1 MRRGIVAAN
10 WKMNLRHTEVKRYLE
25 NFLLEVED
33 VSDAQIV
40 FVPFYTSFPPLAIS
54 LESSQKPV
62 ELSAQYAQWER
73 NRASQTRSPLRRC
86 EHCNLRTLGL
96 AKASAVVSG
105 TDRRSRAASLKQ
117 VNKIK
122 TTFRYDET
130 V

>member
-73 NRASQTRSPLRRC
+73 NREITAALVRALQLADVGIGQSERSGFRNRPKEQGRV
-86 EHCNLRTLGL
+86 
-96 AKASAVVSG
+96 AKTG
-105 TDRRSRAASLKQ
+105 
-117 VNKIK
+117 
-122 TTFRYDET
+122 
-130 V
+130 

>member
-25 NFLLEVED
+25 NFFLEVED

-54 LESSQKPV
+54 LESFQKPV

-73 NRASQTRSPLRRC
+73 NRASQTRSPLRWC
-86 EHCNLRTLGL
+86 EHCNFRTLGL
-96 AKASAVVSG
+96 AKASDVVPE
-105 TDRRSRAASLKQ
+105 TTRTSRTASLKQ
-117 VNKIK
+117 LTKIK
-122 TTFRYDET
+122 RTS
-130 V
+130 